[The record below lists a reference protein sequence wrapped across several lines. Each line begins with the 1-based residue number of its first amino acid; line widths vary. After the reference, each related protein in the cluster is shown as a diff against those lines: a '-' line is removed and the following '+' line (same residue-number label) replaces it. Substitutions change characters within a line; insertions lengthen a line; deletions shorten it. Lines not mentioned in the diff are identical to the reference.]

1 MTAQTGT
8 AFGADVIG
16 YLNAG
21 GVSTAPTPNN
31 APAIVDFLIEVLFG
45 GGLTAA
51 ERQKAIDYL
60 NTNDSGV
67 VSNYTDT
74 RIRETAG
81 FLMGYAQFLE
91 Q

>member
-1 MTAQTGT
+1 LTG
-8 AFGADVIG
+8 
-16 YLNAG
+16 
-21 GVSTAPTPNN
+21 
-31 APAIVDFLIEVLFG
+31 
-45 GGLTAA
+45 A

-67 VSNYTDT
+67 VSNYTDA